1 MKIITVGRGSGNDIN
16 INDPFVSQS
25 HCQIIQDDYGQYRL
39 VDANS
44 KNGTFVNGIQRHGEV
59 RLNKSDII
67 RIGNTTLPWLSYFA
81 GGGTTGG
88 GGTYTSSYTP
98 SFTPYTPPQ
107 PPMSKPDNFL
117 VWSILATI
125 FCCIPFG
132 IVAIV
137 KSSKVDKLWYSG
149 DYEGAQD
156 AANSA
161 RTWFWWSFGLGLFV
175 LIVYFIIQVCLIA
188 AL

>member
-1 MKIITVGRGSGNDIN
+1 MKVITVGRGSGNDVN
-16 INDPFVSQS
+16 IDDPSVSRS

-39 VDANS
+39 VDTNS
-44 KNGTFVNGIQRHGEV
+44 SNGTFVNGIKRHGEV
-59 RLNKSDII
+59 KLNKSDII
-67 RIGNTTLPWLSYFA
+67 RIGNTTLPWRNYFNDVRR
-81 GGGTTGG
+81 TTDE
-88 GGTYTSSYTP
+88 GGTYTP
-98 SFTPYTPPQ
+98 PPPQ
-107 PPMSKPDNFL
+107 PPISSKPDNFL

-125 FCCIPFG
+125 FCCMPFG

-156 AANSA
+156 AADSA
-161 RTWFWWSFGLGLFV
+161 RTWFWWSFGLGILATIVTIIYYVFLF
-175 LIVYFIIQVCLIA
+175 A